1 MENLQI
7 LITDSSAEFL
17 DALTERLRGD
27 FSVATCQNGRQAWKM
42 IQAEQPGILVLD
54 LLLPGLDG
62 LSLLQQLPT
71 ENRPKVL
78 AMTNFLS
85 NYVVEACQKLG
96 VSYLMRKP
104 CDLDST
110 ARRVRDI
117 A

>member
-27 FSVATCQNGRQAWKM
+27 FSVATCQNGWQAWKM

-71 ENRPKVL
+71 ENRP
-78 AMTNFLS
+78 
-85 NYVVEACQKLG
+85 
-96 VSYLMRKP
+96 
-104 CDLDST
+104 
-110 ARRVRDI
+110 
-117 A
+117 

>member
-27 FSVATCQNGRQAWKM
+27 FSVATCQSGRQAWEM

-62 LSLLQQLPT
+62 LSLLQQLPI

-85 NYVVEACQKLG
+85 NMW
-96 VSYLMRKP
+96 SKP
-104 CDLDST
+104 
-110 ARRVRDI
+110 VRSW
-117 A
+117 AFPT